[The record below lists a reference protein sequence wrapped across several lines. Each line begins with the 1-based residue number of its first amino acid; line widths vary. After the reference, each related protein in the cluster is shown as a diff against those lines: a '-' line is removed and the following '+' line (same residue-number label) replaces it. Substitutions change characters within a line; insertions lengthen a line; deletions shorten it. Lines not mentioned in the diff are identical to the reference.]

1 MTGRAVRCS
10 DCDMLIEVGKRPGE
24 TRCRFSIFG
33 SRGLETQ
40 DNMGRGA
47 GEDAPEALVGT
58 AGRFFEQAAAQMAAA
73 IEQLQSGSPAE
84 VRAAQKAIRELRLA
98 LWMLVDE
105 RTRLDR
111 LRNKIAGLVGDGDS
125 GSGGGRKLELDAARD
140 EIGRRLAGL
149 RAAGDG

>member
-1 MTGRAVRCS
+1 
-10 DCDMLIEVGKRPGE
+10 MLIEVGKRPGE
-24 TRCRFSIFG
+24 TRCRFSVFG
-33 SRGLETQ
+33 SRGLETR
-40 DNMGRGA
+40 DNMARGA

-58 AGRFFEQAAAQMAAA
+58 TGRFFEVAAARMATA
-73 IEQLQSGSPAE
+73 IDRLETGSAAE

-105 RTRLDR
+105 RTRVER

-125 GSGGGRKLELDAARD
+125 GSGGERRLELDAARD